1 MQNEDAPLALS
12 FVWETRMDFEL
23 TDQENSF
30 RNTLRQW
37 LQTNLPAGWGT
48 TVFEP
53 VDLHEKIVFLKDW
66 SRQLYNAGY
75 AGLSWPKEYG
85 GAGAT
90 LMEQVIFNEEVARL
104 KAPTPYN
111 GIALGMVGP
120 TLIEVG
126 TAAQKQRYL
135 AKMLTCEEIWCQGY
149 SEPGSGSDL
158 ASLQTRAVQD
168 GDDFVINGQKV
179 WTSYAHDAAYCFL
192 LTRTDTNVPKHKGLS
207 CFIVDMKSSGITV
220 RPLRQITGES
230 EFNEV
235 FFENVRV
242 PRENLVGDLHNGWMV
257 GIGLLMH
264 ERATTSILGQAN
276 LQVLVKDLLALA
288 RERGLHHDPVVRQ
301 RLAQIYIESEA
312 IKHYGYRCLTKRLR
326 GLPPGPEGSAHRLAL
341 TRLSQQAQECAMEL
355 EGPYSQLLYGSPWAV
370 QEGAWQFGFLRSRAA
385 TIAGGTGEIQ
395 KNIIAERV
403 LGLPKG

>member
-1 MQNEDAPLALS
+1 
-12 FVWETRMDFEL
+12 MDFEL
-23 TDQENSF
+23 TVQEQRF
-30 RNTLRQW
+30 RDALRAW
-37 LQTNLPAGWGT
+37 LQEHLPAGWGK

-53 VDLHEKIVFLKDW
+53 VELQDRIAFLKDW
-66 SRQLYNAGY
+66 SRQLHAAGY
-75 AGLSWPKEYG
+75 AGLSWPQEYG

-90 LMEQVIFNEEVARL
+90 LMEQVIFNEEVARV

-135 AKMLTCEEIWCQGY
+135 SKMLTCEEIWCQGY

-168 GDDFVINGQKV
+168 GDSFIMNGQKV
-179 WTSYAHDAAYCFL
+179 WTSYAYDAALCFL
-192 LTRTDTNVPKHKGLS
+192 LARTNPDVPKHKGLS
-207 CFIVDMKSSGITV
+207 CFIVDMKSPGITI
-220 RPLRQITGES
+220 RPLKQMTSES

-242 PRENLVGDLHNGWMV
+242 PRENLVGELDNGWMV

-276 LQVLVKDLLALA
+276 VQVLIQDLCALA
-288 RERGLHHDPVVRQ
+288 QQRGRSQEPVVRQ
-301 RLAQIYIESEA
+301 RLAYLYTESEA
-312 IKHYGYRCLTKRLR
+312 VKYYGYRCLTKRLR

-341 TRLSQQAQECAMEL
+341 TRIVQRAQELAMEL
-355 EGPYSQLLYGSPWAV
+355 EGPYAQLMHGSAWSI
-370 QEGAWQFGFLRSRAA
+370 QDGAWQFSFLRSRSA
-385 TIAGGTGEIQ
+385 TIAGGTAEIQ
-395 KNIIAERV
+395 LNIIGERV
-403 LGLPKG
+403 LSLPKG

>member
-1 MQNEDAPLALS
+1 
-12 FVWETRMDFEL
+12 MDFEL
-23 TDQENSF
+23 TEQEKHF
-30 RNTLRQW
+30 RDNLRQW
-37 LQTNLPAGWGT
+37 LQEHLPPGWGK

-53 VDLHEKIVFLKDW
+53 VDLHAKIVFLKDW
-66 SRQLYNAGY
+66 SQQLYAAGY

-90 LMEQVIFNEEVARL
+90 LMEQVIFNEAVAHF

-120 TLIEVG
+120 TLIEAG
-126 TAAQKQRYL
+126 TEAQKQRYL

-168 GDDFVINGQKV
+168 GDEFVINGQKV
-179 WTSYAHDAAYCFL
+179 WTSYAHDAAFCFL
-192 LTRTDTNVPKHKGLS
+192 LTRTDPTVPKHKGLS
-207 CFIVDMKSSGITV
+207 CFIVNMHGPGVTI
-220 RPLRQITGES
+220 RPLKQITGES

-242 PRENLVGDLHNGWMV
+242 PRESLVGELHNGWMV

-276 LQVLVKDLLALA
+276 VQVLIQELIDLA
-288 RERGLHHDPVVRQ
+288 RQRGRHQEPVIRQ
-301 RLAQIYIESEA
+301 RLTQLYTESEA
-312 IKHYGYRCLTKRLR
+312 VKYYGYRCLTKRLR

-341 TRLSQQAQECAMEL
+341 TRIVQRAQELAMEL
-355 EGPYSQLLYGSPWAV
+355 EGPYAQLVHGSPWAV
-370 QEGAWQFGFLRSRAA
+370 QDGAWQCSFLRSRSA
-385 TIAGGTGEIQ
+385 TIAGGTAEIQ
-395 KNIIAERV
+395 LNIIGERV